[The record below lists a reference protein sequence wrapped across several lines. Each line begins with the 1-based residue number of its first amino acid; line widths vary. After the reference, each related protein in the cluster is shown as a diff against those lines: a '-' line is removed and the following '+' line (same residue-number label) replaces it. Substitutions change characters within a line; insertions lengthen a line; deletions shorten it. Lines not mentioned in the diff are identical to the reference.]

1 MGFLIILYKKG
12 TKLIPD
18 IGTKNVT
25 KKEYIE
31 QTNKFM
37 RPKMSGEGKGIRF
50 KEDEWIDNNVNGKIW
65 LNNKI

>member
-31 QTNKFM
+31 QTNKCM
-37 RPKMSGEGKGIRF
+37 HPMMSGEGKGIQF
-50 KEDEWIDNNVNGKIW
+50 ESE
-65 LNNKI
+65 